1 MEIKNLFLVKFE
13 KNNST
18 ELMTESRLEYYRK
31 YPKWYGEL
39 TVVEELGKLWPK
51 NAAVAETTSGSGRC
65 YVWKNYKI
73 TADEKLNEQ
82 DMDIIRAQYS
92 FLSGQRTADVNL
104 NSFKEENGKFVYEAF
119 SERDS
124 GD

>member
-1 MEIKNLFLVKFE
+1 MEIKNLVLVKFE

-18 ELMTESRLEYYRK
+18 ELMTESKLEYYRK
-31 YPKWYGEL
+31 YPQWYGEL

-51 NAAVAETTSGSGRC
+51 NATVVETASGSGRC
-65 YVWKNYKI
+65 YVWKDYRI

-82 DMDIIRAQYS
+82 DMRIIRAQYS
-92 FLSGQRTADVNL
+92 FLSGQRTGDVNL

-119 SERDS
+119 SECDS
-124 GD
+124 SD

>member
-13 KNNST
+13 KDNST
-18 ELMTESRLEYYRK
+18 QLMTEAGLAYYKERSR
-31 YPKWYGEL
+31 WYGEL
-39 TVVEELGKLWPK
+39 TVIEELGKLWPK
-51 NAAVAETTSGSGRC
+51 NAAVAETASGSGRC

-82 DMDIIRAQYS
+82 DMRIIRVQYD
-92 FLSGQRTADVNL
+92 FLRGQRTADVNL
-104 NSFKEENGKFVYEAF
+104 NSFKEEDGKFVYEAF